1 MNAPPSQESL
11 LLDYIHRLEKH
22 KTGRSAVLIHLS
34 RLKPYNR
41 RDHHIRAAANTFDP
55 LVKNLQGQLFLL
67 ESSDLMLIY
76 KKDAKSDVDTA
87 VVKLK
92 FLFGDDPLLENPSK
106 AKTEDKLCSWYN
118 VESQYDEL
126 LAMVQKWVES
136 QSNQPAL
143 TKPGGDTGRSML
155 ISKEQTGDPM
165 TPRQLG
171 RLENALMRADL
182 TNMVRRQ
189 FICSLVGDSIPTE
202 VFSELFIAI
211 NDLQQTLMPN
221 INLGSSQWLFQH
233 LTGSL
238 DKRILSMLSKNDDR
252 DITGEISINL
262 NIATLLSQDFL
273 KFDDQII
280 ASMRGSMIIE
290 LHWVDII
297 ADLNSFVF
305 ARDFIKERGYR
316 ICIDGL
322 DEHSLS
328 FANRKKMG
336 VDMVKLRWSPALLNE
351 ENLSIDELKSIV
363 EVMGEARTI
372 LCHCDDRGAVEFGQA
387 VGIQL
392 FQGRHIENLL
402 AEENRRRNMRRRK
415 GFRR

>member
-11 LLDYIHRLEKH
+11 LLDYIQRLEKH
-22 KTGRSAVLIHLS
+22 KTGRAAVLIHLS

-41 RDHHIRAAANTFDP
+41 RDHHVRAAANTFDP
-55 LVKNLQGQLFLL
+55 LVKNLQGQLFML
-67 ESSDLMLIY
+67 ENSDLMLIY
-76 KKDAKSDVDTA
+76 KKDAKDHVDTA

-92 FLFGDDPLLENPSK
+92 FLFGDDPLLENTGAK
-106 AKTEDKLCSWYN
+106 AEDKLCSWYN
-118 VESQYDEL
+118 VESQYDQL
-126 LAMVQKWVES
+126 LSMVQEWASAQVGREAKK
-136 QSNQPAL
+136 A
-143 TKPGGDTGRSML
+143 GGEGGRSNL
-155 ISKEQTGDPM
+155 IANEQVGEPM
-165 TPRQLG
+165 TPRQLS
-171 RLENALMRADL
+171 RLENALLRADL

-189 FICSLVGDSIPTE
+189 FICSLVGDSIPQE

-211 NDLQQTLMPN
+211 HDLQQTLMPN

-233 LTGSL
+233 LTGTL
-238 DKRILSMLSKNDDR
+238 DKRVLSMLTKTDNR
-252 DITGEISINL
+252 NMTGEISINL

-273 KFDDQII
+273 RFDDQII

-297 ADLNSFVF
+297 SDLNSFVF

-322 DEHSLS
+322 DEYSLPY
-328 FANRKKMG
+328 ANRKKMG
-336 VDMVKLRWSPALLNE
+336 ADMVKLRWSPALLNE
-351 ENLSIDELKSIV
+351 ETMTIDELKAVI
-363 EVMGEARTI
+363 EEMGEARII